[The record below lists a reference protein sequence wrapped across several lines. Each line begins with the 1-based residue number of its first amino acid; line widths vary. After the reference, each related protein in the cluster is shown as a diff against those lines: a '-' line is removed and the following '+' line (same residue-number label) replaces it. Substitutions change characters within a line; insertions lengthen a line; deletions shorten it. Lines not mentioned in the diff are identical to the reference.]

1 MTGVHRQSR
10 RNSEVAAFYDALAQS
25 TSAMQVLGDAQLR
38 VIARELL
45 NSVRENATIDWN
57 LRDSVRAGIKL
68 KIKKTAKA

>member
-1 MTGVHRQSR
+1 
-10 RNSEVAAFYDALAQS
+10 
-25 TSAMQVLGDAQLR
+25 MQVLGDAQLR